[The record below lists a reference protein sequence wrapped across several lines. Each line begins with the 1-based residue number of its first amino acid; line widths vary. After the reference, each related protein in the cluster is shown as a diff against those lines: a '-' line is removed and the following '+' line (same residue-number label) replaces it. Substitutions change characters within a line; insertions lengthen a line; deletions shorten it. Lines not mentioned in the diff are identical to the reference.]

1 MASFLEEPHPE
12 VPARPASK
20 DADAERLP
28 PKTQPREAPM
38 APNIPSLPPP
48 SAPFTVPATGL
59 IHEEWYLWLK
69 RINPLL
75 QAAQSALQ
83 GLPDDLLHAGTGAE
97 LSVGFTQA
105 DFDNGAVGAGSFT
118 PDPANGAL
126 QRLTVT
132 GAFTLTAAG
141 RHLRHG
147 AARGERR
154 RGRRHRCERVRRAG
168 GGRARHGGGQ
178 QILVRHHRDRR
189 RRGALHCRGCGEY
202 LIVLKD
208 IADGTVF
215 EFRTAVRS
223 RRLG

>member
-1 MASFLEEPHPE
+1 
-12 VPARPASK
+12 
-20 DADAERLP
+20 
-28 PKTQPREAPM
+28 M

-48 SAPFTVPATGL
+48 SAPLTVPATGL

-132 GAFTLTAAG
+132 GAFTLTPPADTCAMALRVVNGTGAGAIDVSGFEGLAGAEHDTVVGNKFWFGITVIGGDAVLSIVADAAN
-141 RHLRHG
+141 
-147 AARGERR
+147 
-154 RGRRHRCERVRRAG
+154 
-168 GGRARHGGGQ
+168 
-178 QILVRHHRDRR
+178 
-189 RRGALHCRGCGEY
+189 
-202 LIVLKD
+202 
-208 IADGTVF
+208 T
-215 EFRTAVRS
+215 
-223 RRLG
+223 